1 MVLRVEKESV
11 LWATTALKTITS
23 EHRNLREIIIYV
35 NFLTTLDLSP
45 LHTQWTDLD
54 RVLVQLCKLDAVRV
68 RVSYQ
73 PSWKR
78 EELREYAEG
87 LLLEMSKEEIP
98 GWWLTL
104 TFAGLRYTVRR
115 LSTLCMLLTKAE
127 RGI

>member
-1 MVLRVEKESV
+1 MVLRVEEESV

-87 LLLEMSKEEIP
+87 LLPEMSK
-98 GWWLTL
+98 GGNTWLVAYAD
-104 TFAGLRYTVRR
+104 FPR
-115 LSTLCMLLTKAE
+115 S
-127 RGI
+127 